1 MTKTLERKDV
11 AELVL
16 KVIQGWHFDTE
27 ITEETDFEIDVP
39 IDAQAKSLYYYAIRI
54 SLEKLGY
61 EFCNFSPQDCE
72 NAKTIRDIVDAV
84 WEDLNP
90 ESNRAM

>member
-1 MTKTLERKDV
+1 MAKTLERKDV

-16 KVIQGWHFDTE
+16 KVVQGWHFDAQ
-27 ITEETDFEIDVP
+27 ITEDTDFEIDIP

-61 EFCNFSPQDCE
+61 EFCDFSPKDCE
-72 NAKTIRDIVDAV
+72 EAKAIKDIVDAV
-84 WEDLNP
+84 WSDLNP
-90 ESNRAM
+90 QSKRTM